1 MYKMRTRSDF
11 SLCRLA
17 HNFSLFCRRQETR
30 IPLLCT
36 AYNNIFPLWGLI
48 YNKGPPCLLAI
59 GYWLLA
65 IVYWLLAIGYWLA
78 RVIKSDKEVVCF
90 A

>member
-1 MYKMRTRSDF
+1 MRVVTCNALMSTN
-11 SLCRLA
+11 LNEANQRLYN
-17 HNFSLFCRRQETR
+17 NFSLIISF
-30 IPLLCT
+30 L
-36 AYNNIFPLWGLI
+36 YGGL
-48 YNKGPPCLLAI
+48 YTKGPPCLLAI
-59 GYWLLA
+59 GYWLLV

>member
-1 MYKMRTRSDF
+1 MYVAQLPIPGLGAPSVHGAPPNICH
-11 SLCRLA
+11 SLK
-17 HNFSLFCRRQETR
+17 S
-30 IPLLCT
+30 
-36 AYNNIFPLWGLI
+36 W
-48 YNKGPPCLLAI
+48 LLAFGFWLLAFGYWLLAF

-65 IVYWLLAIGYWLA
+65 IGFWLLAFGYWLA